1 MLVSAS
7 PTSFDVPE
15 WVATL
20 AQCHRADVVF
30 SGQSESGETL
40 TTHYLCRGDI
50 AATVELVAMP
60 MPGGRRGNWQLLA
73 RVGHQVGGAQLP
85 SSTRFSWR

>member
-1 MLVSAS
+1 MPA
-7 PTSFDVPE
+7 

-20 AQCHRADVVF
+20 AECQRADVTF

-40 TTHYLCRGDI
+40 TTHYLCRGAT

-73 RVGHQVGGAQLP
+73 RVGEQMGGAQLP
-85 SSTRFSWR
+85 ASTRFAWR